1 MLNKKIAV
9 AIAVFVA
16 IICLAEARNDDN
28 PHDMESA
35 LRMLQDLDRFY
46 TQAARPRY
54 VFYGNYNKALF
65 SSYLDLLLYQLSRY
79 TWYMDYDWKMYSS
92 MQWNRA

>member
-16 IICLAEARNDDN
+16 IICLAEARTDDG
-28 PHDMESA
+28 PHDMADA
-35 LRMLQDLDRFY
+35 LRMLQELDRFY

-54 VFYGNYNKALF
+54 VLYSNSKKVP
-65 SSYLDLLLYQLSRY
+65 SSLHLGWL
-79 TWYMDYDWKMYSS
+79 
-92 MQWNRA
+92 

>member
-16 IICLAEARNDDN
+16 IICLAEARPDDG
-28 PHDMESA
+28 PHDMADA
-35 LRMLQDLDRFY
+35 LRMLQELDRFY

-54 VFYGNYNKALF
+54 VFIVICTEFQRNPVIRPV
-65 SSYLDLLLYQLSRY
+65 S
-79 TWYMDYDWKMYSS
+79 MYFTGLITGFL
-92 MQWNRA
+92 WNSD